1 MTLRSV
7 FAPLMT
13 VAIAALAAAAPAWS
27 QACDTPS
34 GQPVPRFVTL
44 RFDEVRGRVG
54 PSTTHPVRWEYRRS
68 GLPVEIIAETE
79 EWRRVRDPDG
89 EESWMHRRTLSGRR
103 AVQVRDAVSL
113 HARPDGE
120 SPETARAEPGAILS
134 LERCRLGWCRLESGG
149 HRGWVRAPAL
159 WGVYAYELV
168 QTMSADLP
176 QSPPCNAPRTAALD
190 ERAEGL

>member
-1 MTLRSV
+1 MARLVTAPFLALCLALLALDTPA
-7 FAPLMT
+7 FA
-13 VAIAALAAAAPAWS
+13 

-68 GLPVEIIAETE
+68 GLPVEIIAETAD
-79 EWRRVRDPDG
+79 WRRVRDPEG

-103 AVQVRDAVSL
+103 AVQVREAASL
-113 HARPDGE
+113 HARPDAE

-134 LERCRLGWCRLESGG
+134 LERCRLGWCRLEADG
-149 HRGWVRAPAL
+149 HRGWVRASAL

-190 ERAEGL
+190 ERSEGL